1 MSYMYEVST
10 FENSDTIHEFFIHRE
25 FRCEKKNAQK
35 FGNKREG
42 KADLFFMFLQMN
54 VQKNRQWQSGIFIIK
69 PSHPWRKKMIDLKH
83 ETDTF
88 ITITK
93 TKWSKSRGAVG
104 LRFWHAVLPFTVCS
118 MLYYETD
125 GGGRQHNN
133 ADIHHP
139 ETKERNINVLTLQ

>member
-1 MSYMYEVST
+1 MT
-10 FENSDTIHEFFIHRE
+10 
-25 FRCEKKNAQK
+25 KK
-35 FGNKREG
+35 
-42 KADLFFMFLQMN
+42 
-54 VQKNRQWQSGIFIIK
+54 V
-69 PSHPWRKKMIDLKH
+69 IDLKH

-93 TKWSKSRGAVG
+93 TKWGKSRGAVG
-104 LRFWHAVLPFTVCS
+104 LRFWHAVLPFAVCS